1 MTGGHS
7 LFQMIEERA
16 MRWSTTN
23 PSDDTEDTSEG
34 WQMVAWTSGAALAFA
49 VLAAMASIA

>member
-1 MTGGHS
+1 
-7 LFQMIEERA
+7 MIEERA